1 MLEAG
6 AGLALLGWPSVFAQ
20 LLLAVPLEGATALTV
35 ARIGGMGLLTLGL
48 AAWFASRDDQSGAA
62 RGLAGAMVV
71 YNLGAAILLGVAG
84 LRSAS
89 TGVGLWPVVFLHAV
103 MAIWCVSQLLRPAH
117 VAKPL

>member
-1 MLEAG
+1 MFEAG

-20 LLLAVPLEGATALTV
+20 LLLAVPLEGAAALTV

-48 AAWFASRDDQSGAA
+48 AAWFASRDDQSCAA
-62 RGLAGAMVV
+62 RGLAGAMVA
-71 YNLGAAILLGVAG
+71 YNLGATILLGAAG

-103 MAIWCVSQLLRPAH
+103 MAIWCVSQLLRAAH